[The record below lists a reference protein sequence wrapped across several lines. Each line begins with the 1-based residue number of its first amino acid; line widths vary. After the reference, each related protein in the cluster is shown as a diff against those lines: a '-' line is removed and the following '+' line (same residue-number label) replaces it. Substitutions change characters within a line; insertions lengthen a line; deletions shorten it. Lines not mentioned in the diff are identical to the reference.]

1 MSKIMKIGIIGLGLI
16 GGSIAL
22 KLKEVNN
29 KIVIYGFD
37 QNTDSLDYS
46 LKNNIIDKR
55 FNPDSLIGFDYIF
68 LAIPVESIKK
78 QLKIILDKIS
88 KETLVIDLG
97 STKYQI
103 CNSVKTHNNRSNFL
117 AAHPIAGTEFSGP
130 VAAQKDLFNNKVM
143 ILCETENTNPS
154 LLLTAI
160 EIFKKLGMTIK
171 TMDSLE
177 HDKHIAYVSHL
188 SHISSFML
196 GKTVMDKEDDEQTIY
211 DMAGSGFESTV
222 RLAKSSPEMWSSIFI
237 ENKKYIIESLEEYIL
252 NINNFKKLIESGD
265 QENLNTEMKKIN
277 GIREILKGIK

>member
-1 MSKIMKIGIIGLGLI
+1 MKIGIIGLGLI

-55 FNPDSLIGFDYIF
+55 FNLDSLIGFDYIF

-130 VAAQKDLFNNKVM
+130 LAAQKDLFNNKVM
-143 ILCETENTNPS
+143 ILCETENTNTS
-154 LLLTAI
+154 LLLSAI

-237 ENKKYIIESLEEYIL
+237 ENKKYIIESLEEYIV
-252 NINNFKKLIESGD
+252 NINNFKKLIEGGD

-277 GIREILKGIK
+277 GIREILKGIN

>member
-1 MSKIMKIGIIGLGLI
+1 MKIGIIGLGLI

-29 KIVIYGFD
+29 KIIIYGFD
-37 QNTDSLDYS
+37 QNTDSIDYS
-46 LKNNIIDKR
+46 LTNNIIDKR
-55 FNPDSLIGFDYIF
+55 FNPDSLIDFDYIF

-103 CNSVKTHNNRSNFL
+103 CNSVKTHNNRSSFL

-130 VAAQKDLFNNKVM
+130 LAAQKDLFNNKVM

-154 LLLTAI
+154 LLLSAI

-237 ENKKYIIESLEEYIL
+237 ENKNNIIESLEEYIL

-265 QENLNTEMKKIN
+265 QENLNSEMKKIN